1 MFSCKD
7 VKKGFLII
15 SHLESPSSAQKM
27 SAVFASFFCKFLVL
41 EVEYVSAVWYLVSML
56 QWSGTVIWP
65 FVLFG
70 TSSSTEQHFP
80 HCCFKC
86 KHSFLGL
93 LLILETKDFTNL
105 NSPEK
110 PGFIYCLCGGVKGKE
125 RPWLPKA
132 FSICQKWQTRLSTR
146 SSKLVFDVQ
155 LLLWVK
161 TDLFRVSPA
170 KSQKCLTFCS
180 NGVTWVNRNQ
190 RRLKGLQI
198 KKA

>member
-1 MFSCKD
+1 MPRRWVQFLRLSFVNFWFWKLSMSQQYDTLSQCYSEVVQWFGLLSCSAPAL
-7 VKKGFLII
+7 VQNSI
-15 SHLESPSSAQKM
+15 SRIAALNANI
-27 SAVFASFFCKFLVL
+27 V
-41 EVEYVSAVWYLVSML
+41 
-56 QWSGTVIWP
+56 
-65 FVLFG
+65 
-70 TSSSTEQHFP
+70 
-80 HCCFKC
+80 
-86 KHSFLGL
+86 FLGL

-125 RPWLPKA
+125 KPWLPKA
-132 FSICQKWQTRLSTR
+132 FSISQKWQTRLSTR